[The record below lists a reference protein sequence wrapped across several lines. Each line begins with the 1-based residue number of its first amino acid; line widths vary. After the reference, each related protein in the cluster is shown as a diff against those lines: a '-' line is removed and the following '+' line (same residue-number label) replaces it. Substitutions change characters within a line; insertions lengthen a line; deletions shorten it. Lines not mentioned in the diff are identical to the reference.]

1 MPGKVLLR
9 VQYLSLD
16 PYMRGWMDDRKPY
29 ANPLTLGALWPGDI
43 VNGLE
48 RAPEAFVGMLEGR
61 NFGKLIVRGHA

>member
-1 MPGKVLLR
+1 MRIRSRLVL
-9 VQYLSLD
+9 
-16 PYMRGWMDDRKPY
+16 
-29 ANPLTLGALWPGDI
+29 LWPGDI